1 MIRANSSWRARAEG
15 LLAVTAVL
23 ALTALP
29 AWADDPIL
37 APQSTAPLHPD
48 ASAPA
53 HRMKLEVP
61 PSLAGDQKLSIE
73 LGYGGTQPLDPT
85 ARLPNG
91 PWGRTDLRAV
101 KAGLSFGF

>member
-1 MIRANSSWRARAEG
+1 MAAA
-15 LLAVTAVL
+15 LVL

-53 HRMKLEVP
+53 HRMKLDVP
-61 PSLAGDQKLSIE
+61 SSLIGDQTAAAPKLSIE
-73 LGYGGTQPLDPT
+73 LGYGGAPPLDPT

-91 PWGRTDLRAV
+91 PWGHTDLRAV
-101 KAGLSFGF
+101 KAGVTFGF